1 MSSDLSNETHAGDP
15 KISVLYWSLAEHPS
29 TRQLSLNHTK
39 WYGTDQSGR
48 EGLDKSIQKSENFE
62 AAYHLID
69 LYNDTMRASQ
79 ASKLR
84 LKRDIRESV
93 AAFFPSWI
101 EFKPGYTYRHI
112 SDGTLVENGTY
123 RQKEVQATTVRDIQR
138 INKMFEENKDDW
150 NGILIFGTTHDP
162 EDKEKYISSSIVNSV
177 EEWWFGVDTANQPK
191 RERERESEITG
202 IRMIVSPLPSS
213 NTFTQKRDIL
223 LEFIDQCKIDNVLSY
238 PRAHKAASDHTEYG
252 CEVMKV
258 WEDSLNELEAFE
270 PVNIISLKDE

>member
-1 MSSDLSNETHAGDP
+1 MSSDRSNQTNAGDP
-15 KISVLYWSLAEHPS
+15 KISVFYWSLAEHPS
-29 TRQLSLNHTK
+29 TKELSLNHTK

-62 AAYHLID
+62 AAYRLID
-69 LYNDTMRASQ
+69 LYNCTMRASQ

-84 LKRDIRESV
+84 LKKDIRESV
-93 AAFFPSWI
+93 TAFFPSWI
-101 EFKPGYTYRHI
+101 EPKPGYTYRHI

-123 RQKEVQATTVRDIQR
+123 RQKEVQATTVRDTQR
-138 INKMFEENKDDW
+138 INKMFEEKKDL

-162 EDKEKYISSSIVNSV
+162 ENKEKYISSSIVNYV
-177 EEWWFGVDTANQPK
+177 KEWWLGVDTANRPK

-238 PRAHKAASDHTEYG
+238 PRAHQAASDHTEYG

-258 WEDSLNELEAFE
+258 WEDSLNEFEAFE
-270 PVNIISLKDE
+270 YADLISPKDE